1 MHFPADLKFTSSVFI
16 EVAPYSF
23 FRAVMGFKDFASSRT
38 TRIFPGP
45 EGLTALCTETSQSG
59 IVNLT

>member
-1 MHFPADLKFTSSVFI
+1 MHFPADLKFTSSAFI

-23 FRAVMGFKDFASSRT
+23 FHAVTGFKDFASSR
-38 TRIFPGP
+38 IFPGP
-45 EGLTALCTETSQSG
+45 EDLTALCTETSQSG